1 MEKKQT
7 RVKEKL
13 FISEFSEDFFTGRC
27 QSEEGLE
34 DFIRGCADK
43 VKERKEK
50 GGIWHCILD
59 VAVEEVCKDG
69 LWRCFDFNK
78 YFYGNR
84 GRQKLMA
91 DFYGEPL
98 FLKLDVAQAITYN
111 LCRLGEKDEYDME
124 DSRDVEI

>member
-1 MEKKQT
+1 M
-7 RVKEKL
+7 
-13 FISEFSEDFFTGRC
+13 
-27 QSEEGLE
+27 
-34 DFIRGCADK
+34 
-43 VKERKEK
+43 
-50 GGIWHCILD
+50 
-59 VAVEEVCKDG
+59 AVEEVCKDG

-78 YFYGNR
+78 CFYGNR

-124 DSRDVEI
+124 DSRDCLLYTSPSPRDTR